1 MKKLLTILL
10 SFFISITFGLQE
22 IVLGRRFSISFLI
35 GPLSFVAISCNSGKG
50 IDTHLVAINYNDHI
64 RPILNNKCIACHGG
78 VKKLAGVSFLFEE
91 EALSVSKNGNRII
104 IPGDAANSELIARVT
119 HHDPNERMPMDED
132 PLTKEEIDILTRWID
147 QGAQWKDH
155 WAFIPPEKKLPPAA
169 EDEAWIK
176 NAIDQFIL
184 ARMDDEGLKPS
195 EEADKP
201 TLLRRVSLDLIGL
214 PPSVQDRELFFN
226 DNSPNAYDKLVDRL
240 LASPR
245 YGEHWTSMWLDL
257 ARYADSKGYEQD
269 AHREIWKYR
278 DWLIDAFN
286 ADMTFDEFTIQ
297 QLAGDLLPDA
307 SKDQII
313 ATAFHRNTM
322 NNDEGGT
329 DDEEFRVAA
338 VIDRVNTTWEVWQG
352 ISFGCVQCHSHP
364 FDAFRHEEYYKYLS
378 FFNNTAD
385 ADLPT
390 EEPVIDV
397 YTKEEESKIALIKA
411 WISENK
417 GKPLMGAQL
426 SKKETELDSIK
437 GTSLP
442 IMKELTGDD
451 RRETNMFIRGN
462 WLDKGKKVVSD
473 VPASLPSLKT
483 EEEPDRLVL
492 AKWLVSGENPFTARV
507 IANRIWAK
515 LFGRGI
521 VETLEDFGSQG
532 SPPTHPE
539 MLDWLALQFQD
550 ELGWRM
556 KPLIKMMVTSA
567 TYKQSSKV
575 TPEKFDK
582 DPNNYLLSRASRIRL
597 SAEQVRDQSLSVSG
611 LLSEK
616 MYGPSVKPY
625 QPEGVWQVIY
635 SGVNWENS
643 EGEDA
648 YRRGL
653 YTYWR
658 RTSPYPSMM
667 SFDSPSREFCVN
679 RRINTNTPLQA
690 LITLN
695 DPVYIEAA
703 NALGNLTKRNGKTL
717 DQRITNMFERT
728 LLREP
733 TEGEVEIL
741 KNVYVEASLNLAE
754 DYDKTPMN
762 LSLEA
767 LRTPMA
773 VVANSLL
780 NLDEFLTRQ

>member
-1 MKKLLTILL
+1 M
-10 SFFISITFGLQE
+10 
-22 IVLGRRFSISFLI
+22 
-35 GPLSFVAISCNSGKG
+35 
-50 IDTHLVAINYNDHI
+50 
-64 RPILNNKCIACHGG
+64 
-78 VKKLAGVSFLFEE
+78 
-91 EALSVSKNGNRII
+91 
-104 IPGDAANSELIARVT
+104 
-119 HHDPNERMPMDED
+119 
-132 PLTKEEIDILTRWID
+132 
-147 QGAQWKDH
+147 
-155 WAFIPPEKKLPPAA
+155 
-169 EDEAWIK
+169 
-176 NAIDQFIL
+176 
-184 ARMDDEGLKPS
+184 
-195 EEADKP
+195 
-201 TLLRRVSLDLIGL
+201 DLIGL
-214 PPSVQDRELFFN
+214 PPSERDRELFFN

-473 VPASLPSLKT
+473 VPASMPPLKT

-492 AKWLVSGENPFTARV
+492 AKWLVSGENPLTARV

-521 VETLEDFGSQG
+521 VETLEDLGSQG

-539 MLDWLALQFQD
+539 LLDWLALQFQD

-582 DPNNYLLSRASRIRL
+582 DPNNYLLARASRIRL
-597 SAEQVRDQSLSVSG
+597 SAEQIRDQSLSVSG

-703 NALGNLTKRNGKTL
+703 NALGNLTERNGKTL

-754 DYDKTPMN
+754 DYEKTPMN